1 MVSYINKHGKPTANA
16 GANQVALGY
25 NYFLSKRKDVY
36 VSFAKINNKAPIVI
50 GLSGYRVGHAT
61 EQGSGN
67 KAFNVGLRHVF

>member
-16 GANQVALGY
+16 SANQFALGY
-25 NYFLSKRKDVY
+25 NYFLSKRTDVY
-36 VSFAKINNKAPIVI
+36 LSFAKII
-50 GLSGYRVGHAT
+50 GLSGYRVGNGT